1 MWVAGMEWT
10 ICAAVELVAQTDG
23 LMALMIEAL
32 VQAL

>member
-10 ICAAVELVAQTDG
+10 ICAAVEAVSQTDG
-23 LMALMIEAL
+23 LMSLMIEAL